1 MSIPPS
7 TAALP
12 RSIDARKLVQREQR
26 LVGILP
32 FSELAR
38 LGAAVESVD
47 GDIRAELE
55 FARDLHGHL
64 TVRGTLKCNVQLLCQ
79 RCLQPMPEQ
88 VEADVHWGI
97 VWSEEQGK
105 ALPKDLDPVVQDS
118 DELNLYEALE
128 DEILLNLPMVAYH
141 EQECVARDL
150 FHFGDEAEQAGEQRE
165 NPFKV
170 LEQLKGSSGK
180 S

>member
-12 RSIDARKLVQREQR
+12 KSVDARKLVQREQQ
-26 LVGILP
+26 LIGILP
-32 FSELAR
+32 HESLER
-38 LGAAVESVD
+38 LNAAVESID
-47 GDIRAELE
+47 GDIRAELQ
-55 FARDLHGHL
+55 FGRDLQGHL
-64 TVRGTLKCNVQLLCQ
+64 TVSGKLHCDVQLECQ

-88 VEADVHWGI
+88 VEAEFRWGI

-105 ALPKDLDPVVQDS
+105 ALPKNLDPVVQDS
-118 DELNLYEALE
+118 DELNLYQVLE

-141 EQECVARDL
+141 EQECVARDR
-150 FHFGDEAEQAGEQRE
+150 FQFGEKTDESGEQRE

-170 LEQLKGSSGK
+170 LEQLKGSSKK